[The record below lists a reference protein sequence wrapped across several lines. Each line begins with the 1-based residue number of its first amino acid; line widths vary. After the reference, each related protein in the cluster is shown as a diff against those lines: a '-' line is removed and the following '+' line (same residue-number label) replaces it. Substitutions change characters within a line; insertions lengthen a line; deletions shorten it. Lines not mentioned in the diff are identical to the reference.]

1 MKEIRFYKSRSERSP
16 VEDFLISLPVKARQ
30 KVVYVLKIIR
40 ELDRVPAEYLKKL
53 KSTEGIWEVRVKF
66 GNNIYRLL
74 GFFEK
79 NNLIILV
86 SGFTKKSQKTPKQEI
101 LLAQKRKRDYLNR
114 KR

>member
-1 MKEIRFYKSRSERSP
+1 M
-16 VEDFLISLPVKARQ
+16 ISLPVKARQ

-40 ELDRVPAEYLKKL
+40 ELDRVPAEYFKKL

-101 LLAQKRKRDYLNR
+101 LLAQKRKRDYLNQ

>member
-1 MKEIRFYKSRSERSP
+1 MF
-16 VEDFLISLPVKARQ
+16 
-30 KVVYVLKIIR
+30 YVLKIIR

-74 GFFEK
+74 VFFEK

-101 LLAQKRKRDYLNR
+101 LLAQKRKRDYLNQ